1 LAGATFSLEP
11 CREAWRSAA
20 QRITMGPMKPCQ
32 DCGEEV
38 DELETVRIGR
48 KKLTL
53 CEECAEVRR
62 EEMEIAEEAEGA
74 MQEMMEYKGR

>member
-1 LAGATFSLEP
+1 
-11 CREAWRSAA
+11 
-20 QRITMGPMKPCQ
+20 
-32 DCGEEV
+32 
-38 DELETVRIGR
+38 VRIGR